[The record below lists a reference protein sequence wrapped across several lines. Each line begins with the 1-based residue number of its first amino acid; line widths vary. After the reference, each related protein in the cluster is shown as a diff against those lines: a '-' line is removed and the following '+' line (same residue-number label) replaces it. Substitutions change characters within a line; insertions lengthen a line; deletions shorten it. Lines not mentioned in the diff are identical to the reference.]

1 MSEEVGDD
9 GSQVPLDAGC
19 LPLPLEFEAL
29 FVFNQ
34 AAFHDLALAVLGT
47 NDAAERAVHR
57 GFLEILN
64 LWDKLKAESEDLQ
77 QEVWAIMRR
86 TVISE
91 ELLSLRK
98 QMAALDSGSGLY
110 EALGNLPPRQFDV
123 MVLRYIGGHST
134 KRIGW
139 YMGVTASTVDYHCR
153 QARKRLSPKYYRI
166 LQDTQEGTS

>member
-9 GSQVPLDAGC
+9 DSPVPLDEGC
-19 LPLPLEFEAL
+19 LPLPVEFEAL
-29 FVFNQ
+29 YLFNQ
-34 AAFHDLALAVLGT
+34 VAFHVLAVLGT
-47 NDAAERAVHR
+47 NDAAEQAVHR

-91 ELLSLRK
+91 GLLSLRER
-98 QMAALDSGSGLY
+98 MAALDSGRGLY

-134 KRIGW
+134 KRIAW

-153 QARKRLSPKYYRI
+153 QARQRLAPKYYRI
-166 LQDTQEGTS
+166 LQNTQEGTS

>member
-1 MSEEVGDD
+1 MPEEAGDD
-9 GSQVPLDAGC
+9 GSQVPLNEAC

-29 FVFNQ
+29 YLLNQ
-34 AAFHDLALAVLGT
+34 VAFHDLALAVLGT

-91 ELLSLRK
+91 ELLSLRE

-123 MVLRYIGGHST
+123 MVLRYIGGHSA

>member
-9 GSQVPLDAGC
+9 DSQAPLDEGC

-29 FVFNQ
+29 YLLDQ
-34 AAFHDLALAVLGT
+34 EAFHDLALSVLGT
-47 NDAAERAVHR
+47 NEAAERAVHR

-64 LWDKLKAESEDLQ
+64 IWDKLKAESEDLQ
-77 QEVWAIMRR
+77 QEIWAIMRR

-91 ELLSLRK
+91 ELLSLRE

-153 QARKRLSPKYYRI
+153 QARQRLAPKYYRI

>member
-9 GSQVPLDAGC
+9 GQAPLDADC

-29 FVFNQ
+29 YVFNQ
-34 AAFHDLALAVLGT
+34 AAFHDLALSVLGT
-47 NDAAERAVHR
+47 NDAAEHAVHR
-57 GFLEILN
+57 GFLEILK

-91 ELLSLRK
+91 ELLSLRR

-123 MVLRYIGGHST
+123 MVLRYIGGHSA

-153 QARKRLSPKYYRI
+153 QARQRLSPRYYRI
-166 LQDTQEGTS
+166 LQNTQEGTS

>member
-9 GSQVPLDAGC
+9 GHAPLDGC

-29 FVFNQ
+29 YLLNQ
-34 AAFHDLALAVLGT
+34 TAFHDLALAVLGT

-57 GFLEILN
+57 GFLEILK
-64 LWDKLKAESEDLQ
+64 LWNKLCADSADLQ

-86 TVISE
+86 TIISE
-91 ELLSLRK
+91 ELRSLRD

-110 EALGNLPPRQFDV
+110 EALGNLPPKQFDV
-123 MVLRYIGGHST
+123 MVLRYIGGHSA

-139 YMGVTASTVDYHCR
+139 YMGVTVSTVDYHCR
-153 QARKRLSPKYYRI
+153 QARRRLAPKYHRI
-166 LQDTQEGTS
+166 LQETQEGTS